1 MALKQFHLAACVV
14 TSLVFIGGCGG
25 DGSRPS
31 TEPVSG
37 SVKFKGAALAGAT
50 VTLVPATKPSQ
61 GEPFKT
67 TTPRTAIAKTDASGE
82 FKLTSVKQ
90 NDGAVPGDYKI
101 SVTKIEEPPPVTPS
115 ADIAAP
121 PPKVVPIKS
130 LIPERYN
137 NPESS
142 KLTATVKK
150 GGPNR
155 IDLDLKD

>member
-1 MALKQFHLAACVV
+1 MQKKVRMAACIAA
-14 TSLVFIGGCGG
+14 SLVFIGGCGG
-25 DGSRPS
+25 GGSRPA

-50 VTLVPATKPSQ
+50 VTLVPASKPAQ
-61 GEPFKT
+61 GESYTP
-67 TTPRTAIAKTDASGE
+67 TTPRTAIAKTNASGE
-82 FKLTSVKQ
+82 FKLTSVKE

-121 PPKVVPIKS
+121 PPKVVPVKS

-137 NPESS
+137 NPETS

-155 IDLDLKD
+155 IDLDLKE

>member
-1 MALKQFHLAACVV
+1 MALKQFHMAACVAA
-14 TSLVFIGGCGG
+14 SLVFIGGCGG
-25 DGSRPS
+25 GGQRPA
-31 TEPVSG
+31 TEPVTG

-61 GEPFKT
+61 GEPFT
-67 TTPRTAIAKTDASGE
+67 VTTPRTAIAKTDSAGE
-82 FKLTSVKQ
+82 FKLTSVKE
-90 NDGAVPGDYKI
+90 NDGAVPGEYKI

-115 ADIAAP
+115 TDIAAP
-121 PPKVVPIKS
+121 PPKAVPIKS
-130 LIPERYN
+130 LIPEKYN

-155 IDLDLKD
+155 IDLDLKE